1 VSISGVLRVTC
12 LVVLILVPRWF
23 TEADFTFCMF
33 LFAGTESLLWVIAL
47 DATDFAGNKTS
58 EYNLFKQ

>member
-1 VSISGVLRVTC
+1 LGVLRVTC
-12 LVVLILVPRWF
+12 LVELILVPRWF

-33 LFAGTESLLWVIAL
+33 LFAGTEQASLLRVIAL